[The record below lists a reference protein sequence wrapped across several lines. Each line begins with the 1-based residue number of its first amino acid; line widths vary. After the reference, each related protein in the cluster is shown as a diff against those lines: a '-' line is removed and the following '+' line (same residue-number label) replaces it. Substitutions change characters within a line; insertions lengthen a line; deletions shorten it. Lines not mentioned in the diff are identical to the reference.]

1 MLCVCVSVLVSVCLF
16 VTCLLDL
23 VASSPVRKISIS
35 LVFFKTLS
43 VFVRINFIEIK
54 FSYIV
59 RQGLSAVRV

>member
-1 MLCVCVSVLVSVCLF
+1 MNVYVYVFVCLF
-16 VTCLLDL
+16 VCLLDL

-59 RQGLSAVRV
+59 RQGFSAVRV